1 MMTLTRDAVLSALL
15 ALAKDTKTPAEA
27 RVQAWTSL
35 AQLIS
40 ADERQ
45 EVDEAPVVA
54 LLTELMRVAF
64 SDPRKLIDANGQL
77 FAFDRVDTDTAAAVQ
92 SVEIEERD
100 GHSRVVACG
109 MHEKTEALATLA
121 DLLHVDD
128 SEALLRIR
136 AQVQRIIEAE
146 TEPAP
151 AVH

>member
-1 MMTLTRDAVLSALL
+1 MITLTRDAVMAALL
-15 ALAKDTKTPAEA
+15 ALAKDQKTPAEA

-40 ADERQ
+40 ADEQQ

-64 SDPRKLIDANGQL
+64 ADPRKLIDANGQL

-121 DLLHVDD
+121 DLLHVD
-128 SEALLRIR
+128 EAAVLLRIR
-136 AQVQRIIEAE
+136 AQLQQIIESEA
-146 TEPAP
+146 EPAP